1 MPKRTKDD
9 EREQRIHMQIIVDAH
24 DEEELTMGWYNY
36 LEDVLEF
43 PFLARCIA
51 TRATSPLRTGEEV
64 EVVDLASGEAC
75 EHEMLVEVRWD
86 RRTVAVPLIQLE
98 SVAND
103 TETQLAIEDWHY
115 WVEQGYEL

>member
-64 EVVDLASGEAC
+64 EVVGLASGEAC

-86 RRTVAVPLIQLE
+86 RRTLAVPLIQLE